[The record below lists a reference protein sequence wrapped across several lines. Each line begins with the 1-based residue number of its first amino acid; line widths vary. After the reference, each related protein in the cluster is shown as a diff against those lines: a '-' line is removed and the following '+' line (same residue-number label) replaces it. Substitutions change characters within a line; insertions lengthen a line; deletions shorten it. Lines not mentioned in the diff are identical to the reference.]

1 MANTHHIQVHVGP
14 LVQIPS
20 DHQVI
25 KRLTKSV
32 QLLNETKL
40 KSHYFE
46 KNFNY
51 FIYDFKIAIARSDIL
66 QKH

>member
-40 KSHYFE
+40 KYFE